1 MNRLKM
7 KWADGGSVVGL
18 WATLGSSLA
27 TEMLARAGLDYVCI
41 DNQHGVNDYSSTVG
55 QLQAVDCG
63 DATPLVRVPWNE
75 PGIIGKMLDAGAEG
89 IIIPMVN
96 SVAEAEAAVRSCRYA
111 PQGARSF
118 GPVRSGIRTPDY
130 FATANDDVLCIPM
143 IETAQALESIDDIL
157 DVPGIDAIY
166 VGPADLAVS
175 LGVDLATADDD
186 PLFVQALDTIVAACQ
201 RHDVIPGIHGSIAI
215 AKQRLGLGFRM
226 VTVTADSV
234 AMRVGLAQASGAAA
248 GDSIY

>member
-1 MNRLKM
+1 MNRLKT

-18 WATLGSSLA
+18 WATLGSGLA

-63 DATPLVRVPWNE
+63 TATPLVRVPWNE

-111 PQGARSF
+111 PEGARSF
-118 GPVRSGIRTPDY
+118 GPVRSSMRTSDY
-130 FATANDDVLCIPM
+130 FATANEDVICIPM
-143 IETAQALESIDDIL
+143 IETAQALEAIDDIL

-175 LGVDLATADDD
+175 LGVDLAAADDD
-186 PLFVQALDTIVAACQ
+186 PTFVQALDTIVAACQ

-215 AKQRLGLGFRM
+215 AQQRLGLGFRM
-226 VTVTADSV
+226 VTVTTDSV
-234 AMRVGLAQASGAAA
+234 AMRVGLAQAAGVAV